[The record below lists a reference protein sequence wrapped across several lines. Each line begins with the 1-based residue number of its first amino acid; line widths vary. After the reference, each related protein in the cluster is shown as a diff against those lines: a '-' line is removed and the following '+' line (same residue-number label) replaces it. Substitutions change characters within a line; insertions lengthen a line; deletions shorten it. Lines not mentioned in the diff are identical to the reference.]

1 MDASKVDTYIMAN
14 QKYLPTEKI
23 IYVKEKLLAADEQ
36 KFNLL
41 TTIEFKDPTTLLLV
55 SIFLG
60 SLGIDRFM
68 LGDIGMGI
76 LKLLTLGVCGVLTI
90 IDWFTIQKKAKEYK
104 DVFFDLANDIYIPD
118 DDYDLYGVE
127 IKPKLVELE
136 DDGQNEHDVA
146 FDGIKDVIIQGI
158 RNAKYTIWVAVAWF
172 SDRDIFQELLAKK
185 KQGISIRIITS
196 NEKSNMTLMSELESN
211 FEVVKV
217 PLKGAYLS
225 NRLHDK
231 FCIIDFEFV
240 MHGSYNWSKAA
251 QYNDETL
258 ATALDRDF
266 VKKFADEFMR
276 LYNNHNE

>member
-1 MDASKVDTYIMAN
+1 MTDPV
-14 QKYLPTEKI
+14 
-23 IYVKEKLLAADEQ
+23 AAP
-36 KFNLL
+36 FAPVSAAVRTVPVVPL
-41 TTIEFKDPTTLLLV
+41 TPVTVVPAFVPAVMPCV
-55 SIFLG
+55 S
-60 SLGIDRFM
+60 
-68 LGDIGMGI
+68 
-76 LKLLTLGVCGVLTI
+76 
-90 IDWFTIQKKAKEYK
+90 
-104 DVFFDLANDIYIPD
+104 
-118 DDYDLYGVE
+118 
-127 IKPKLVELE
+127 KLVELE

-240 MHGSYNWSKAA
+240 MRTGAFFMASRRGYPFSGRARRSRNTAPTHPASSTPGKPFWS
-251 QYNDETL
+251 
-258 ATALDRDF
+258 
-266 VKKFADEFMR
+266 
-276 LYNNHNE
+276 

>member
-1 MDASKVDTYIMAN
+1 MNEKQFLKTMIETI
-14 QKYLPTEKI
+14 KY
-23 IYVKEKLLAADEQ
+23 DEDIQ
-36 KFNLL
+36 N
-41 TTIEFKDPTTLLLV
+41 KDDL
-55 SIFLG
+55 
-60 SLGIDRFM
+60 LGILRYSIVTFRKTSAYTHVPDQRQEYMDLRVPIPM
-68 LGDIGMGI
+68 L
-76 LKLLTLGVCGVLTI
+76 
-90 IDWFTIQKKAKEYK
+90 KKAKEYK
-104 DVFFDLANDIYIPD
+104 DIFYDIANDIYIPD
-118 DDYDLYGVE
+118 DDYDLYGVY
-127 IKPKLVELE
+127 IKPKLVELV
-136 DDGQNEHDVA
+136 DDGKNEHDVA

-185 KQGISIRIITS
+185 KQGVSIRIITS

-276 LYNNHNE
+276 LYNDHNQ

>member
-1 MDASKVDTYIMAN
+1 MNEKQFLKTMIETI
-14 QKYLPTEKI
+14 KY
-23 IYVKEKLLAADEQ
+23 DEDIQ
-36 KFNLL
+36 N
-41 TTIEFKDPTTLLLV
+41 KDDL
-55 SIFLG
+55 
-60 SLGIDRFM
+60 LGILRYSIVTFRKT
-68 LGDIGMGI
+68 GAY
-76 LKLLTLGVCGVLTI
+76 THVSN
-90 IDWFTIQKKAKEYK
+90 QRQEYM
-104 DVFFDLANDIYIPD
+104 DLR
-118 DDYDLYGVE
+118 VE

>member
-1 MDASKVDTYIMAN
+1 MNEKQFLKTMIETI
-14 QKYLPTEKI
+14 KY
-23 IYVKEKLLAADEQ
+23 DEDIQ
-36 KFNLL
+36 N
-41 TTIEFKDPTTLLLV
+41 KDDL
-55 SIFLG
+55 
-60 SLGIDRFM
+60 LGILRYSIVTFRKTGAYTHVSNQRQEYMDLRVPIPM
-68 LGDIGMGI
+68 L
-76 LKLLTLGVCGVLTI
+76 
-90 IDWFTIQKKAKEYK
+90 KKAKEYK

-136 DDGQNEHDVA
+136 D
-146 FDGIKDVIIQGI
+146 
-158 RNAKYTIWVAVAWF
+158 NAKYTIWVAVAWF

>member
-1 MDASKVDTYIMAN
+1 MMKHW
-14 QKYLPTEKI
+14 Q
-23 IYVKEKLLAADEQ
+23 LLW
-36 KFNLL
+36 
-41 TTIEFKDPTTLLLV
+41 I
-55 SIFLG
+55 
-60 SLGIDRFM
+60 
-68 LGDIGMGI
+68 
-76 LKLLTLGVCGVLTI
+76 
-90 IDWFTIQKKAKEYK
+90 
-104 DVFFDLANDIYIPD
+104 
-118 DDYDLYGVE
+118 
-127 IKPKLVELE
+127 
-136 DDGQNEHDVA
+136 
-146 FDGIKDVIIQGI
+146 
-158 RNAKYTIWVAVAWF
+158 
-172 SDRDIFQELLAKK
+172 
-185 KQGISIRIITS
+185 GISIRIITS